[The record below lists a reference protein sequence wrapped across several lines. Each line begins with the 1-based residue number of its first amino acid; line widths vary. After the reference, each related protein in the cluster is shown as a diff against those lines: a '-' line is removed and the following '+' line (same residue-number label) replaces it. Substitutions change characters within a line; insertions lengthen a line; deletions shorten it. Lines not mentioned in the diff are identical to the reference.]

1 MIAIGLSAAP
11 IFVRLARG
19 QTLVVKSEEYVAGA
33 RAVGIPHP
41 RLILLYI
48 LPNIFPP
55 LLVQATLTLAPAIL
69 AEASLNFL
77 GLGQQPPAPRWD
89 GGSES
94 GEEKRW
100 QCG

>member
-19 QTLVVKSEEYVAGA
+19 QTLVVKSEEYVDGA

-41 RLILLYI
+41 RQILLYI

-55 LLVQATLTLAPAIL
+55 QLVQATLTIATAII
-69 AEASLNFL
+69 AEASLSFL
-77 GLGQQPPAPRWD
+77 GLGQQPPDPSWD
-89 GGSES
+89 RKSTRLNS
-94 GEEKRW
+94 SH
-100 QCG
+100 